1 MFKERKIL
9 ITPSVIASP
18 PRFLHFYGGRSNLA
32 GRPLFYERTIHERIE
47 IATIWLVPS
56 LAMTKMAK
64 NNTFLEV
71 LLYFFCFNFLS
82 F

>member
-1 MFKERKIL
+1 
-9 ITPSVIASP
+9 
-18 PRFLHFYGGRSNLA
+18 
-32 GRPLFYERTIHERIE
+32 LFYERTIHERIE